1 MRQPRVHLGLGGSVA
16 AVTRSLFRTLD
27 AGVVHFVL
35 QDRQTKN
42 TYRWRVDRAAAD
54 DRTELPRVEVDVGEQ
69 DDWLFTDVGRVWEGV
84 RTSNEASALRARV
97 VDVGTWP
104 LRRTTV
110 QLPEGFAERHEF
122 TRVVVANLGLA
133 DEWVGRIYVF
143 DPSFTM
149 NVEQALH
156 FVDTLVEHVTPAL
169 SNVFLVG
176 RLRTRATES
185 ERARVARELHDGAIQ
200 ALFGVEMKV
209 HALRRRADTDPA
221 ATEAELG
228 EIQELLRRE
237 VLALRELMQ
246 ALRPIELDSSNELP
260 AVLASLVERFRRD
273 TGVSARFL
281 FTGLP
286 IALAPATALE
296 IVRIAQEALVNVRKH
311 SRARNV
317 LVRLTGSDRACTLV
331 VEDDGVGFEFDGTMS
346 ADELDERRMGPAIIK
361 ERARIAGA
369 ALIIESTRDVGARI
383 QISVE
388 ATR

>member
-1 MRQPRVHLGLGGSVA
+1 MLSAAYRWGFVGTVATTAVTVVVFLLETVIAAIGPWPSTWLASIDFELNRTILRVAYLSLTGFLLGYLAEQDKRLRSELAAIADVMRQPQVHLGLGGSVA

-27 AGVVHFVL
+27 ASVVHFVL

-69 DDWLFTDVGRVWEGV
+69 DDWLFSDVGRVWEGA
-84 RTSNEASALRARV
+84 RSSNEASVLRARV

-104 LRRTTV
+104 LRRTMV

-156 FVDTLVEHVTPAL
+156 FVDALVEHVTPAL

-221 ATEAELG
+221 ATEAELRG
-228 EIQELLRRE
+228 NPGT
-237 VLALRELMQ
+237 AS
-246 ALRPIELDSSNELP
+246 PGSPGSS
-260 AVLASLVERFRRD
+260 
-273 TGVSARFL
+273 
-281 FTGLP
+281 
-286 IALAPATALE
+286 
-296 IVRIAQEALVNVRKH
+296 
-311 SRARNV
+311 
-317 LVRLTGSDRACTLV
+317 
-331 VEDDGVGFEFDGTMS
+331 
-346 ADELDERRMGPAIIK
+346 
-361 ERARIAGA
+361 
-369 ALIIESTRDVGARI
+369 
-383 QISVE
+383 
-388 ATR
+388 